1 MLKETKLGRMVLL
14 AAGIDPDSDRSRAV
28 TQYRIPGKAGAG
40 RFACVLHEVVFL
52 DHCHGR
58 PEGLTIARVNELLD
72 ALVASAGA
80 GVLV

>member
-52 DHCHGR
+52 DLCTITA
-58 PEGLTIARVNELLD
+58 EGLTIARVNQLLD
-72 ALVASAGA
+72 QLV
-80 GVLV
+80 V

>member
-1 MLKETKLGRMVLL
+1 MLKETKLGRLVLR
-14 AAGIDPDSDRSRAV
+14 AAGVDLDSDRGRAV
-28 TQYRIPGKAGAG
+28 TRYRLPGKDGAG
-40 RFACVLHEVVFL
+40 RFASVLHEVVFL